1 MAHDDEVSRI
11 QKAKDDF
18 LATAAPERWHNVELM
33 SSWQRSQ
40 LAIGTPENV
49 IDVPHVREDL
59 LDAHLLDMFQAPLAR
74 FSESLDG
81 TGLAVLLAD
90 SSGRILQRWC
100 HDTTAAAHLDRIGT
114 SRGAVLAENAVG
126 TNGVGTVAVTGK
138 SVQIRGVEHFADLYR
153 NAVCTGAP
161 VLHPATGKLLAV
173 VTVSCDVR
181 PGTDF
186 LRPLLRSVTTQLE
199 QHVLDVE
206 QPSARHTFNAFLSA
220 TRTQTAPV
228 LAFGPEGL
236 LIQNPQSGSLST
248 EDIGLIRE
256 LCEDGMRDGKH
267 SVPLSRGTATISV
280 TNLDP
285 GNRIVVLLPREAG
298 APVARQ
304 APAPER
310 PRRDE
315 LAGHSADWL
324 RTAREVAAHR
334 EAGTPLIVAGEP
346 GAGKTS
352 LALGTPFR
360 PEAHARGGRIA
371 DAAEAHVCG
380 ASPWLQQ
387 VASRLTEA
395 GPLVVRGVETLD
407 AKVLAGLRSVVE
419 STPARGPVVLTLA
432 AADEAEAEAFA
443 LKLGIAHLWV
453 PPLRERP
460 QDISVLWHAFAL
472 AAAPGTGLVPSR
484 ETLELLRAYP
494 WPGNVRELKSVFT
507 QAVKSRG
514 KGPVEPADLPR
525 ALQKAQTLTMI
536 ERMELEAIQR
546 ALQEAGGNRGKAAE
560 ILGISR
566 ATVYRKMKAY
576 RLTA

>member
-1 MAHDDEVSRI
+1 MAHDDEDSRI
-11 QKAKDDF
+11 QRAKDEF
-18 LATAAPERWHNVELM
+18 FASPAPERWHDVELM

-40 LAIGTPENV
+40 LAIGTPDMV
-49 IDVPHVREDL
+49 TDVPHVGEDL
-59 LDAHLLDMFQAPLAR
+59 LDAHLLEVFRAPLAR
-74 FSESLDG
+74 FSDSLDG

-100 HDTTAAAHLDRIGT
+100 HDTSAAAHLDRIGT

-138 SVQIRGVEHFADLYR
+138 SVQIRGAEHFADLYR

-173 VTVSCDVR
+173 VTISCDVR

-206 QPSARHTFNAFLSA
+206 QPSARHTFNAFLTA
-220 TRTQTAPV
+220 TRAQSAPV

-236 LIQNPQSGSLST
+236 LIQNPPAGSLST
-248 EDIGLIRE
+248 QDIGLIRE
-256 LCEDGMRDGKH
+256 LCDDGVRDGQH
-267 SVPLSRGTATISV
+267 SVPLSNGPATISV

-285 GNRIVVLLPREAG
+285 GNRIVVLLPRETP
-298 APVARQ
+298 APRT

-315 LAGHSADWL
+315 LAGHSSGWL
-324 RTAREVAAHR
+324 RVAREVAAHR
-334 EAGTPLIVAGEP
+334 DAGTPLIVAGEP
-346 GAGKTS
+346 GSGKTS
-352 LALGTPFR
+352 LALGAPFR
-360 PEAHARGGRIA
+360 PEVHARGGRIV
-371 DAAEAHVCG
+371 DAAEAHVSG
-380 ASPWLQQ
+380 AQAWLQH
-387 VASRLTEA
+387 VAGRLA
-395 GPLVVRGVETLD
+395 GAEPLVIRGVGTLEE
-407 AKVLAGLRSVVE
+407 KVLAGLRSVVE
-419 STPARGPVVLTLA
+419 STPASGPVVLTLTG
-432 AADEAEAEAFA
+432 ADEAAAEAFA

-472 AAAPGTGLVPSR
+472 AAAPGTGLAPSR
-484 ETLELLRAYP
+484 ETLELMRAYH
-494 WPGNVRELKSVFT
+494 WPGNVRELKTVFT

-525 ALQKAQTLTMI
+525 ALQKAQPLTMI